1 VPPAAAPVGPAPRA
15 ARPRRAVALLTVA
28 LVVAV
33 VAAGALVGRMLVTT
47 HAWERSSADWEQL
60 ARTHG
65 ADLATAQEQLAT
77 AQAQLTDAQTQ
88 LATAQAR
95 ITELADEKAQLGDT
109 TAAQSQLA
117 DYQARVSEAAGNVAT
132 ALAHC
137 ITGQQNLIGYLE
149 DSDQYDPADLAR
161 YKADVTTVCGAATDA
176 NAALQREL
184 SK

>member
-1 VPPAAAPVGPAPRA
+1 VLALAVG
-15 ARPRRAVALLTVA
+15 
-28 LVVAV
+28 
-33 VAAGALVGRMLVTT
+33 GALVGRMLVTT
-47 HAWERSSADWEQL
+47 HAWQRSSSGWEQL

-65 ADLATAQEQLAT
+65 ADLATAQEQLAA
-77 AQAQLTDAQTQ
+77 AQAELTDAQTQ

-109 TAAQSQLA
+109 NAAQSQLA
-117 DYQARVSEAAGNVAT
+117 DYQARVSQAAGTVAT

-137 ITGQQNLIGYLE
+137 IDGQQNLIGYLE
-149 DSDQYDPADLAR
+149 ASDQYDPADLAR